1 MKLFRFL
8 LLALS
13 LLPISV
19 GPFDPGREAIPE
31 IFAGPLEAQVGLSP
45 LTNTPSGWYT
55 SDVTVH
61 ILAPAD
67 ALANGKPVQ
76 AGKLTISEEGRHEIE
91 LQPGPFGQANT
102 VTQIVDIDKTAP
114 RVTWLTEP
122 NSAVSGYSALSAEI
136 SDATSGICSIE
147 NSLDHG
153 RTWETQFLTLPGSRD
168 AQVIHETTWSLH
180 RNFADFEKGVFLVLL
195 RAHDCAGNVSPGE
208 ILVVRVE

>member
-8 LLALS
+8 LLMLS
-13 LLPISV
+13 ILPVSI
-19 GPFDPGREAIPE
+19 GPFDPDREALPE
-31 IFAGPLEAQVGLSP
+31 IIVGPLQAQVGLSP

-55 SDVTVH
+55 SDVTMQ

-67 ALANGKPVQ
+67 VLANGKPIKD
-76 AGKLTISEEGRHEIE
+76 GKLIISDEGRHEIE
-91 LQPGPFGQANT
+91 LQPGPFGQADL

-122 NSAVSGYSALSAEI
+122 NSAVFGYSALSAEI
-136 SDATSGICSIE
+136 SDATSGICSVE

-153 RTWETQFLTLPGSRD
+153 HTWETQFLTLPGSRET
-168 AQVIHETTWSLH
+168 QVIHETTLSLH
-180 RNFADFEKGVFLVLL
+180 RNFADFEKGVLLIQL

>member
-19 GPFDPGREAIPE
+19 GPFNPGREVIPE
-31 IFAGPLEAQVGLSP
+31 IFFGPIQAQVGLSP
-45 LTNTPSGWYT
+45 LTGTPSGWYT
-55 SDVTVH
+55 SDVTIH

-76 AGKLTISEEGRHEIE
+76 DGKLTISDEGRHDITF
-91 LQPGPFGQANT
+91 QPGPLGQTNT
-102 VTQIVDIDKTAP
+102 VTQFVDIDKTAP
-114 RVTWLTEP
+114 RVTWQTEP
-122 NSAVSGYSALSAEI
+122 NSAVSGYADLSAEI
-136 SDATSGICSIE
+136 SDETSGICTVE
-147 NSLDHG
+147 DSLDLG
-153 RTWETQFLTLPGSRD
+153 RTWETQFLTVPGSRD
-168 AQVIHETTWSLH
+168 TQVIHETGWSLH
-180 RNFADFEKGVFLVLL
+180 RNFTDSEKGVFLILL